1 MTHQK
6 SFIFGIGCWYLWKA
20 RNEWVFSAIS
30 QSHVELASRIS
41 NWKHI
46 VDLAQ
51 SRDNIL
57 GSQPLP
63 RRTVAIEWDPGPKG
77 WVTVNTDGSV
87 VQPSGNTSAGG
98 LIRDHLG
105 HCSLAFSANLGKCSI
120 TRAELRGILH
130 GLEFSWSSGHK
141 KVRLQTDSQSAASL
155 ILAEDPPLRQ
165 HASEVIAI
173 RELLQRNWQVEI
185 HHIFREGNGAV
196 DFLVNMGHCFDPGI
210 QIVPTSNCNLG
221 YFLRKDCMRI
231 AELRRIPIINQAL
244 APLSDQ
250 KNKNT
255 IMNC

>member
-6 SFIFGIGCWYLWKA
+6 SLIFGIGCWYLWKA

-30 QSHVELASRIS
+30 QSHVDLAARIS

-63 RRTVAIEWDPGPKG
+63 RRTVAIEWDPGPEG

-87 VQPSGNTSAGG
+87 VQPSGNTSTGG

-120 TRAELRGILH
+120 TRAEMRGILH
-130 GLEFSWSSGHK
+130 GLEFSWSSGCQLDLG
-141 KVRLQTDSQSAASL
+141 RRPSL
-155 ILAEDPPLRQ
+155 
-165 HASEVIAI
+165 
-173 RELLQRNWQVEI
+173 
-185 HHIFREGNGAV
+185 
-196 DFLVNMGHCFDPGI
+196 
-210 QIVPTSNCNLG
+210 TSTC
-221 YFLRKDCMRI
+221 
-231 AELRRIPIINQAL
+231 
-244 APLSDQ
+244 
-250 KNKNT
+250 
-255 IMNC
+255 

>member
-6 SFIFGIGCWYLWKA
+6 SLIFGIGCWYLWKA

-30 QSHVELASRIS
+30 QSHVDLAARIS

-63 RRTVAIEWDPGPKG
+63 RRTVAIEWDPGPEG

-87 VQPSGNTSAGG
+87 VQPSGNTSTGG

-120 TRAELRGILH
+120 TRAEMRGILH
-130 GLEFSWSSGHK
+130 GLE
-141 KVRLQTDSQSAASL
+141 
-155 ILAEDPPLRQ
+155 
-165 HASEVIAI
+165 
-173 RELLQRNWQVEI
+173 
-185 HHIFREGNGAV
+185 EGNGAA
-196 DFLVNMGHCFDPGI
+196 DFLANMGHCFDPGI
-210 QIVPTSNCNLG
+210 QIVPTSDCNLG

-231 AELRRIPIINQAL
+231 AELRRIPIIN
-244 APLSDQ
+244 
-250 KNKNT
+250 
-255 IMNC
+255 